1 MAIFSQQ
8 DAKLALCLI
17 GAEYRTADG
26 MRSVVA
32 MWSTLSQPGA
42 TIAMMSARL
51 VIDSGMRSPLPRQ
64 T

>member
-1 MAIFSQQ
+1 M
-8 DAKLALCLI
+8 CLI

-32 MWSTLSQPGA
+32 MWYTLSQPGA